1 MRGCL
6 KFLGVLFAVA
16 VGVALAAGA
25 ALWWAGRGTLPMG
38 ERVGVVEVRGFI
50 ADARPA
56 VEALRAF
63 RKDEDV
69 KAVVVRVESPGGG
82 IAPSQEI
89 HDEVKR
95 TAAVKPVIV
104 SMGALAA
111 SGGYYL
117 SAPATGIVALPGT
130 ATGSI
135 GVILQ
140 FQEVHLLFNKLG
152 LRTQVVKSGPL
163 KDAGSPFREMTA
175 EDRAVF
181 QNLIDDLFQQFVDAV
196 AEGRGM
202 DRKAVLALADGR
214 VYSGR
219 QALDL
224 GLVDRL
230 GGFWDAVEWAR
241 QLAGL
246 PEEPKLEYRRRDRRG
261 VLRWLLG
268 DDADALAPLEEAAAP
283 PLRYALPGW

>member
-6 KFLGVLFAVA
+6 RFLGVLLAVA
-16 VGVALAAGA
+16 AGVALAAGA
-25 ALWWAGRGTLPMG
+25 ALWWAGRGALPMG
-38 ERVGVVEVRGFI
+38 ERIGVVEVRGFI

-117 SAPATGIVALPGT
+117 SVPATGIVALPGT

-181 QNLIDDLFQQFVDAV
+181 QSLIDDLFQQFVDAV
-196 AEGRGM
+196 AGGRGM
-202 DRKAVLALADGR
+202 DRQAVLALADGR

>member
-6 KFLGVLFAVA
+6 KFVAIMLAVVA
-16 VGVALAAGA
+16 GVALAAGA
-25 ALWWAGRGTLPMG
+25 ALWWAGRDALPVG
-38 ERVGVVEVRGFI
+38 ERIGVVEVKGFI

-56 VEALRAF
+56 VEALREF
-63 RKDEDV
+63 RKDDDV

-89 HDEVKR
+89 HDEVRR
-95 TAAVKPVIV
+95 TAAEKPVIV

-111 SGGYYL
+111 SGGYYV

-140 FQEVHLLFNKLG
+140 FQEVHVLFDKLG
-152 LRTQVVKSGPL
+152 LRTRVVKSGPL
-163 KDAGSPFREMTA
+163 KDAGSPFREMTD

-181 QNLIDDLFQQFVDAV
+181 QQLIDDLFQQFVDAV
-196 AEGRGM
+196 AEGRHM
-202 DRKAVLALADGR
+202 DREAVLALADGR

-219 QALDL
+219 QAQAL

-230 GGFWDAVEWAR
+230 GGFWDAVDWAR
-241 QLAGL
+241 ELAGL

-261 VLRWLLG
+261 LLRWLLG
-268 DDADALAPLEEAAAP
+268 DDADALAPLEEVAAP